1 VEPVPLPGLPS
12 KPKRIDQLLPDE
24 QALIVDAGT
33 AQSLECVNGGAMVT
47 LEGNVLGVD
56 AARTVAYRW
65 TEGEALIAEALTA
78 TVFLPLGTHQLT
90 LAVIEDGGRVGLAT
104 VEVNVV
110 DTRAPEVSL
119 VLLLQRLWPPN
130 HTMQLVA
137 SGIGA
142 TDACDGAIG
151 VGVTVSSNQPI
162 NGRGDGNTQP
172 DWLIVQAADG
182 TWEVWLRA
190 ERAGPLTDRVYTLT
204 AAAGDGSG
212 NRAAVTHQVIVPHDP

>member
-1 VEPVPLPGLPS
+1 MPSSDRWRVRATTAAWLASALLACAGPLPTDVARPTSSVAATALDEVEPVPLPGLPS

-90 LAVIEDGGRVGLAT
+90 LAVIEDGGRVGHL
-104 VEVNVV
+104 
-110 DTRAPEVSL
+110 
-119 VLLLQRLWPPN
+119 RLI
-130 HTMQLVA
+130 T
-137 SGIGA
+137 
-142 TDACDGAIG
+142 
-151 VGVTVSSNQPI
+151 
-162 NGRGDGNTQP
+162 
-172 DWLIVQAADG
+172 
-182 TWEVWLRA
+182 
-190 ERAGPLTDRVYTLT
+190 
-204 AAAGDGSG
+204 
-212 NRAAVTHQVIVPHDP
+212 